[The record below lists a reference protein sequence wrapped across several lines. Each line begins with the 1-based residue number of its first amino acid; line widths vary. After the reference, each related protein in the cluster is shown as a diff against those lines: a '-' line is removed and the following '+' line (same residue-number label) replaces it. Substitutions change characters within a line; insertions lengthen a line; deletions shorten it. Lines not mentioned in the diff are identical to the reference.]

1 MLTNVMHKPLPAI
14 LHEFQKGTVS
24 SEHATGDVK
33 YHLGTSC
40 DRETAHGTVS
50 IGLRKVLRTFLGPSF
65 IACQSFAS

>member
-1 MLTNVMHKPLPAI
+1 MAHRGRLNVLTNVMHKPLPAI

-40 DRETAHGTVS
+40 NRETPHGTVCA
-50 IGLRKVLRTFLGPSF
+50 F
-65 IACQSFAS
+65 IPPPG